1 MAPPQLPSF
10 RNHALL
16 TQALT
21 HRSYANEHPEA
32 GDHNERLEF
41 LGDAVLN
48 FLSGEF
54 LYDRYPQKPEGEL
67 TALRSLLVDE
77 TQLAK
82 FAQRLALGE
91 QLRLGQGAKLQGG
104 RANPNLT
111 SCAFEAVVGA
121 YFLDQDSQIDAVRP
135 WVVAQFQTA
144 VEELAQGLKQR
155 NPKSL
160 LQEQTLERFQELPS
174 YRVTHESGPDHDKRF
189 SVEVWAKGQ
198 QLGQGSG
205 KRKQD
210 AEKAAAQAALG
221 QYFSEELQL

>member
-1 MAPPQLPSF
+1 MPQPQIPRFKQS
-10 RNHALL
+10 ALL
-16 TQALT
+16 AQALT

-32 GDHNERLEF
+32 GEHNERLEF

-54 LYDRYPQKPEGEL
+54 LYQRYPDKPEGEL

-82 FAQRLALGE
+82 FATQLGLGQ
-91 QLRLGQGAKLQGG
+91 QLRLGEGAKLQGG

-121 YFLDQDSQIDAVRP
+121 YFLDQGSQVDAIRP
-135 WVVAQFQTA
+135 WVVAQFETVVDGLA
-144 VEELAQGLKQR
+144 VATKQL

-160 LQEQTLERFQELPS
+160 LQEQALLQFQELPK
-174 YRVTHESGPDHDKRF
+174 YRITSESGPDHDKCF
-189 SVEVWAKGQ
+189 KAEVWVKEQRLGKGQ
-198 QLGQGSG
+198 G

-210 AEKAAAQAALG
+210 AEKAAARAALAA
-221 QYFSEELQL
+221 LDALP